1 MQFLTSVLCSNP
13 TCISLL
19 LFTAAQGENVI
30 PPGHLPPKGYSEMCG
45 QWLIVALSFLVAVY
59 VR

>member
-1 MQFLTSVLCSNP
+1 MQFLTSILCSNP

-30 PPGHLPPKGYSEMCG
+30 PP
-45 QWLIVALSFLVAVY
+45 LVVCRQRAT
-59 VR
+59 VRFVGSG